1 MSLIE
6 PSERNGTGEKSQSQ
20 TVTALLSLR
29 ELIVSGALKSGERI
43 SELAM
48 VDRIGVSRTPLR
60 TALVKLEQ
68 EGLIEEIPS
77 GGYAVKAFTEADVF
91 DAIEI
96 RGTLEGLAARYAA
109 ERGVATMRLGE
120 LRDCVTEID
129 AVIATG
135 KLEEEDFGAYLR
147 ANERFHALL
156 AELSGS
162 PTLQRELDRVG
173 NLPFAS
179 ANAFVK
185 AEASLPESHRIL
197 PIANEQ
203 HRAVV
208 DAIENREGTRAEAI
222 MREHAR
228 LSYRN
233 LMQALRSQ
241 KAAELVPGAAL
252 IRRRN

>member
-1 MSLIE
+1 MSLAE
-6 PSERNGTGEKSQSQ
+6 PSDRSSERSPSQ

-77 GGYAVKAFTEADVF
+77 GGYAVKAFSEADVF

-109 ERGVATMRLGE
+109 ERGVATMRLAE
-120 LRDCVTEID
+120 LRECVAEID
-129 AVIATG
+129 TVITAG
-135 KLEEEDFGAYLR
+135 SLSEEDFEAYLR
-147 ANERFHALL
+147 ANERFHTLL
-156 AELSGS
+156 MELSGS
-162 PTLQRELDRVG
+162 PTLRRELERVSS
-173 NLPFAS
+173 LPFAS
-179 ANAFVK
+179 ASAFVK
-185 AEASLPESHRIL
+185 AEAALPESRSIL
-197 PIANEQ
+197 PIANEH

-208 DAIENREGTRAEAI
+208 DAIENREGARAEAI

-233 LMQALRSQ
+233 LMMALRNQ
-241 KAAELVPGAAL
+241 KVLDLVPGAAL
-252 IRRRN
+252 IRRRS

>member
-1 MSLIE
+1 MSLAE
-6 PSERNGTGEKSQSQ
+6 PSDRSSERSPSQ

-48 VDRIGVSRTPLR
+48 VDRIGVS
-60 TALVKLEQ
+60 LVKLEQ

-77 GGYAVKAFTEADVF
+77 GGYAVKAFSEADVF

-109 ERGVATMRLGE
+109 ERGVATMRLAE
-120 LRDCVTEID
+120 LRECVAEID
-129 AVIATG
+129 TVITAG
-135 KLEEEDFGAYLR
+135 SLSEEDFEAYLR
-147 ANERFHALL
+147 ANERFHTLL
-156 AELSGS
+156 MELSGS
-162 PTLQRELDRVG
+162 PTLRRELERVSS
-173 NLPFAS
+173 LPFAS
-179 ANAFVK
+179 ASAFVK
-185 AEASLPESHRIL
+185 AEAALPESRSIL
-197 PIANEQ
+197 PIANEH

-208 DAIENREGTRAEAI
+208 DAIENREGARAEAI

-233 LMQALRSQ
+233 LMMALRNQ
-241 KAAELVPGAAL
+241 KVLDLVPGAAL
-252 IRRRN
+252 IRRRS